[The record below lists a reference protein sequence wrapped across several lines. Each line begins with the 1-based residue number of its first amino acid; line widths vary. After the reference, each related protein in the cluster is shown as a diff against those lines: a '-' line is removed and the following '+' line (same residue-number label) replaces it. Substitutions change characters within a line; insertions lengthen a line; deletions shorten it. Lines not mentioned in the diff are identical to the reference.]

1 MLLLLAVGMYDTQ
14 IEASGYSVYFKV
26 MNTSSYDLRV
36 LFLDCYENLYF
47 SIRMVAKVHI
57 VLPIIYCT

>member
-1 MLLLLAVGMYDTQ
+1 MYDTQ